1 MVKKN
6 TKKTTKKKVIDKY
19 DPQIYP
25 RLLWVSKNVTIS
37 DIRKNFT
44 QRDGS
49 EIEDSW
55 DPVDGTFTI
64 YVKDRETDK
73 YGCLVNLADWALKDK
88 SKLIEYVA
96 HEAEHV
102 KISVFNDVG
111 LITNF
116 DSQEADAYLTGWIAQ
131 CIYDTIIKR

>member
-1 MVKKN
+1 MGILNIIGTFVLICLVV
-6 TKKTTKKKVIDKY
+6 VIPIKWIKY
-19 DPQIYP
+19 
-25 RLLWVSKNVTIS
+25 
-37 DIRKNFT
+37 
-44 QRDGS
+44 G
-49 EIEDSW
+49 
-55 DPVDGTFTI
+55 PVDGTFTI